1 MTKKTKTVEHIGKVQ
16 EVSTNTVLVN
26 IISQSACSAC
36 HAKGACGMADA
47 SEKTVQVNK
56 PNHHYAIGQEVK
68 VLLKQSLGFRAL
80 MLGYVTPFLIVL
92 FTLILLTAIEVPE
105 GRAGLASLS
114 TLVPY
119 YFGLYILRD
128 RVSKQFSFD
137 IESI

>member
-16 EVSTNTVLVN
+16 EVSANTVLVN

-68 VLLKQSLGFRAL
+68 VLLKQSLGYRAL

-92 FTLILLTAIEVPE
+92 FTLILLTAFEVPE